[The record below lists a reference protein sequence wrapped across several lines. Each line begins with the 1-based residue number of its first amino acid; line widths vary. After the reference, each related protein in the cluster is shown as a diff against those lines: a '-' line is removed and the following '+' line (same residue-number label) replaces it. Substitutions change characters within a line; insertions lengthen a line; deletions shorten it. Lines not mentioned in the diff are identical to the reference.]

1 MGYGQTVSKSGM
13 NIKKKG
19 HPVGR
24 LGAHIKR
31 GMHAT
36 YNAFCNEYDRMGL
49 PRVGEAS
56 IRP

>member
-1 MGYGQTVSKSGM
+1 MTDANTGSKGGLRL
-13 NIKKKG
+13 KRKG

-31 GMHAT
+31 GMRAT
-36 YNAFCNEYDRMGL
+36 YSAFFEEYHRVGL
-49 PRVGEAS
+49 PRVGAAS